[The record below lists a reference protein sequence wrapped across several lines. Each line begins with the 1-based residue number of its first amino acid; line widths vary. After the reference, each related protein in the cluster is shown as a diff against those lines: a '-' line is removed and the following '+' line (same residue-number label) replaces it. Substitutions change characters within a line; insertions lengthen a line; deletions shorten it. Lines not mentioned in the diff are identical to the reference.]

1 MQRKGKLVRT
11 AAIRRDCIETCQAE
25 LVSLASMVEECAI
38 RTRQA
43 MRRSPLVGDVLS
55 PAAERLEQMS
65 QSVAM
70 IQDEISAYWREQQC
84 TRWTPPAK

>member
-1 MQRKGKLVRT
+1 MAGQLIRT
-11 AAIRRDCIETCQAE
+11 AAMRRDHIETCQAE
-25 LVSLASMVEECAI
+25 LISLASMVDECAI

-55 PAAERLEQMS
+55 PAVERLEQMS

-70 IQDEISAYWREQQC
+70 IQDEISEYWREQQC
-84 TRWTPPAK
+84 TRWQPPVK